1 MSIVTTE
8 DSYLRQDP
16 VGELETNIEMPR
28 HGSYGSRRVAYKLK
42 ANNYFTNM
50 NKGDSFFVSS
60 RTVEA
65 VKKWAKDWRRELR
78 ATGKSTNEKLAE
90 RGFLC
95 KDAEHNSQIGV
106 RVWRFK

>member
-1 MSIVTTE
+1 MSVVITE
-8 DSYLRQDP
+8 DAYLRQDP
-16 VGELETNIEMPR
+16 VGELETNVEMPR
-28 HGSYGSRRVAYKLK
+28 FGSYGSRRVGYKLK
-42 ANNYFTNM
+42 ANNYFANM

-65 VKKWAKDWRRELR
+65 VKRWAKDWRRELR
-78 ATGKSTNEKLAE
+78 ATKNSSNHKLAE

-95 KDAEHNSQIGV
+95 KDSEHNNQTGV